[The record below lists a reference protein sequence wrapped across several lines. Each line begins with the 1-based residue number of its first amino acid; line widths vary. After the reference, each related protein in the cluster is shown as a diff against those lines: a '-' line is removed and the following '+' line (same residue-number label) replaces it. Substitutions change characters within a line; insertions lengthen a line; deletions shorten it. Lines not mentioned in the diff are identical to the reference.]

1 MAKKQDE
8 KAKKMEQHLL
18 RTQFPMECQEL
29 PFEDLTSEEQ
39 NVVKK
44 CIDHEDLTSDEFTL
58 LKKTLQR
65 YREAINTIKPSESLE
80 VFEQTEDMILTEKDW
95 LDIVDNKANRTLR
108 VNVPFNE
115 KWYPMEF
122 EILPLDD
129 SRVVS
134 TLQTHIDLFKDYSQE
149 EVTIWS
155 KAQQGEP
162 ITREEQQLINKMN
175 KEIEQKSSEDR
186 ISSMN
191 NFLASQLRLPESTS
205 DKETRL
211 EFWAK
216 FPFITKAAIMQKVED
231 KLGLTDQSNEK
242 LFPDSK

>member
-18 RTQFPMECQEL
+18 KTQFPMECQEL
-29 PFEDLTSEEQ
+29 PFDDLTREEQ
-39 NVVKK
+39 SVVQK
-44 CIDHEDLTSDEFTL
+44 CINHEDLSSDEFAL
-58 LKKTLQR
+58 LKRTLQR

-80 VFEQTEDMILTEKDW
+80 VFEQTEEMILTEQDW
-95 LDIVDNKANRTLR
+95 LNIVDNKENRILR

-134 TLQTHIDLFKDYSQE
+134 TLQTHIDLFKDYSKE

-155 KAQQGEP
+155 RAQQGAP
-162 ITREEQQLINKMN
+162 MSPEEMQIINKMN
-175 KEIEQKSSEDR
+175 REIEEKSSQDR
-186 ISSMN
+186 IASMN
-191 NFLASQLRLPESTS
+191 NFLAAQLRLPESTS
-205 DKETRL
+205 DLETRR
-211 EFWAK
+211 EFWEK